1 MVVLINI
8 CKYLG
13 SFSKKA
19 QCSLAGTN
27 GDLLVHNAINKRD
40 TDSQLRCYG
49 LLSIYLS
56 NSASSNQCFTVSLQ
70 LEGYKRVSLSQTQV
84 TWGEALDFTKL
95 SEQDER
101 ELPEAAWCKA
111 LDYTLA
117 EELIGQK
124 CVLSLVCSWFNSFI
138 NLHLLACILCSHK
151 EPKWKGLW
159 KLCTMGLI
167 YEILND

>member
-1 MVVLINI
+1 M
-8 CKYLG
+8 
-13 SFSKKA
+13 
-19 QCSLAGTN
+19 
-27 GDLLVHNAINKRD
+27 HNAINKRD

-124 CVLSLVCSWFNSFI
+124 CVLSLVCS
-138 NLHLLACILCSHK
+138 
-151 EPKWKGLW
+151 
-159 KLCTMGLI
+159 
-167 YEILND
+167 